1 MSRRLPW
8 YKRDVDAWRGGTR
21 GMSLELR
28 GFYSECLDAM
38 WDLQGPIPADPERLA
53 MMICCNPRTVRKLLP
68 QLVDLGK
75 LELTPEGYTNP
86 RMQGEIIDA
95 NSPANRGEFGSN
107 SGGIR
112 GEFGGNSGRIRGEF
126 DARNPKNPMI
136 STRDLEE
143 GEEEKDKGGVRAR
156 DAVTIRRD
164 GVEIGEAVAADLLSY
179 FPGVDLKAV
188 AVRAAVE
195 LNRQPNPPHATRLA
209 IVRRCALF
217 EAQATRPRSPTR
229 AAGKLSV
236 LDIVRGDA

>member
-68 QLVDLGK
+68 QLVGLGK
-75 LELTPEGYTNP
+75 LELTPDGYTNP

-95 NSPANRGEFGSN
+95 NSLRFDGEFAS
-107 SGGIR
+107 SSKGIR
-112 GEFGGNSGRIRGEF
+112 GEFERK
-126 DARNPKNPMI
+126 NPKKPMN
-136 STRDLEE
+136 STRDLEEE
-143 GEEEKDKGGVRAR
+143 GEEEKDIGGVRVR
-156 DAVTIRRD
+156 DAVTIKPE
-164 GVEIGEAVAADLLSY
+164 GVEIGEGIAADLLSD
-179 FPGVDLKAV
+179 FPGIDLKAV

-195 LNRQPNPPHATRLA
+195 LNRQNNPPHAARLA

-217 EAQATRPRSPTR
+217 EAQAMRPRGPTR
-229 AAGKLSV
+229 TTGKPSV
-236 LDIVRGDA
+236 LDIVRGAA